1 MAAGAYLPTV
11 RLYRRAGWQAL
22 GLPLAALLYGAMT
35 VHSALAHRRGRG
47 GAWKGRTY

>member
-1 MAAGAYLPTV
+1 MAIHACGGI
-11 RLYRRAGWQAL
+11 RLYRLAPWRAL

-35 VHSALAHRRGRG
+35 VSSAVAHWRGRG